1 MTPPN
6 KGSSD
11 GGVIHDE
18 LMPLPTD
25 DGPIDLSDLRPED
38 TIVFVIFWVLGGVVF
53 LQFFSRYVLNS
64 SVGWTEEIARY
75 LLIGVTFVG
84 SAMAV
89 RKRSHIAVEF
99 IFRYFGERG
108 LWRLQILNDAIC
120 VVFFG
125 ACAWIS
131 AQLSM
136 RTKQLMASVDLSKNL
151 IYWTVCAGFVAMT
164 IYGLHNLW
172 RSIRHEKSHNAGD
185 IPGRII
191 D

>member
-1 MTPPN
+1 
-6 KGSSD
+6 
-11 GGVIHDE
+11 
-18 LMPLPTD
+18 MPLPSD
-25 DGPIDLSDLRPED
+25 DEPVDLSDLRPED

-99 IFRYFGERG
+99 IFRFFGERG
-108 LWRLQILNDAIC
+108 LWRLHILNDAIC
-120 VVFFG
+120 VVFF
-125 ACAWIS
+125 ASCVLIS
-131 AQLSM
+131 AKLSM

-151 IYWTVCAGFVAMT
+151 IYWTVCAGFVGMT
-164 IYGLHNLW
+164 IYALYNLW
-172 RSIRHEKSHNAGD
+172 KSIRHEQTNAAGD

>member
-1 MTPPN
+1 MTPPKN
-6 KGSSD
+6 GSSD
-11 GGVIHDE
+11 AGVIQDE
-18 LMPLPTD
+18 IMPLPSD
-25 DGPIDLSDLRPED
+25 DEPVDLSDLRPED
-38 TIVFVIFWVLGGVVF
+38 TIVFVIFWALGGVVF

-125 ACAWIS
+125 ACVWIS

-136 RTKQLMASVDLSKNL
+136 RTKQLMSSVDLSKSV
-151 IYWTVCAGFVAMT
+151 IYWTVCVGFAAMT
-164 IYGLHNLW
+164 IYALHNLW
-172 RSIRHEKSHNAGD
+172 QSIRHEKSHHAGGT
-185 IPGRII
+185 PGRII